1 MDTVYLEKIGL
12 TKNQST
18 IYLSL
23 VKIGMSTAH
32 HIMKDT
38 GLHSSRIY
46 EGLEKLQQLGLVS
59 FVVKDYKRY
68 FQAAG
73 PEKLLQYL
81 DEKKQ
86 IVMRLL
92 PELKKLE
99 STKKEDFN
107 AFIYKGKDGL
117 KTIHSQML
125 KEGKDVYLIG
135 AKGIIFSQLPYFMP
149 NFEKERIKK
158 KIKFHLIYDNMK
170 VKKYEEQV
178 IKRKYFSG
186 KSFPLGFVSNTVV
199 NIFGNKIAIVLWKQ
213 GYPIGFMIENR
224 DVADSFRKW
233 FDFIYAKI

>member
-1 MDTVYLEKIGL
+1 
-12 TKNQST
+12 
-18 IYLSL
+18 
-23 VKIGMSTAH
+23 
-32 HIMKDT
+32 
-38 GLHSSRIY
+38 
-46 EGLEKLQQLGLVS
+46 
-59 FVVKDYKRY
+59 
-68 FQAAG
+68 
-73 PEKLLQYL
+73 
-81 DEKKQ
+81 
-86 IVMRLL
+86 MRLL